1 MVLVEDGGNLL
12 TVLTDGQKSLLVVV
26 GGNVELEHVG
36 SAGGA
41 SEDAGVDVETAA
53 VVAVGALEGQVLLAA
68 TVVGLGPVGVEAD
81 TKGLAVQSLQELI
94 LPGNPGPQ
102 LIKVGDAVGVV
113 RLHPVHQVRVGV
125 LAIRDL
131 LVDPLTE
138 SLVLTVPGGGLSIST
153 LVKGS
158 NVSLATI
165 ILALGKVVKVGNGSL
180 AGIILALSKVL
191 QVSNLS
197 FAGVVL
203 TLCPGVKSSNLS
215 LPSAILSVKLAIEL
229 CDVHLPGSVVLLL
242 LLLQRLHLV
251 LAEII
256 FASGGVLES
265 VMVLP
270 QLVMV

>member
-41 SEDAGVDVETAA
+41 SEDVGVDVETAA

-165 ILALGKVVKVGNGSL
+165 ILALGKVVKVGNR
-180 AGIILALSKVL
+180 
-191 QVSNLS
+191 S

-229 CDVHLPGSVVLLL
+229 CDVHQPGSVVLLL